1 LVLLRSPTRHKPAR
15 HREICQGL
23 KSGYADGL
31 HENFPLGQG
40 GLSDQ
45 AAVDVA
51 AYCSGQPRPGFP
63 DKVKAWPNGG
73 NPADA
78 PD

>member
-1 LVLLRSPTRHKPAR
+1 MP
-15 HREICQGL
+15 I
-23 KSGYADGL
+23 GL

-51 AYCSGQPRPGFP
+51 AYCSGQPRLGFP